1 MLFARDF
8 RALARDRLRG
18 CFWAVALVTLVAGLL
33 GGTLYG
39 QGAVATNVEFS
50 YENGFTGVSE
60 SYSLEEA
67 LQTAMDMQSSLPF
80 QLLAS
85 YGLIV
90 FLIGGAVSVGLC
102 RYNLALLD
110 RRERSMRTLWTGFQ
124 LFGRALWLRFLVLL
138 FTFLWTLLFIIPGVI
153 ASYRYSMAFFVLAE
167 DPEITAREAL
177 NVSKRMMRGNKRRLF
192 CLNLSFIGWS
202 LLAALPALVCVAVGA
217 AAAISTLNLA
227 LYWPPVIAGALV
239 TWLLALLVQAYSN
252 AAVTAFF
259 LDVSGQA
266 HRLSGAPQPDAQP
279 AQDAQ
284 PGQPDAQPGQPELFG
299 QQAQDVRDNPPDG
312 TEL

>member
-18 CFWAVALVTLVAGLL
+18 CFWAVVLVTLVAGLL

-110 RRERSMRTLWTGFQ
+110 RRERSMGTLWTGFQ

-138 FTFLWTLLFIIPGVI
+138 FTFLWTQH
-153 ASYRYSMAFFVLAE
+153 
-167 DPEITAREAL
+167 
-177 NVSKRMMRGNKRRLF
+177 
-192 CLNLSFIGWS
+192 
-202 LLAALPALVCVAVGA
+202 
-217 AAAISTLNLA
+217 AI
-227 LYWPPVIAGALV
+227 
-239 TWLLALLVQAYSN
+239 
-252 AAVTAFF
+252 
-259 LDVSGQA
+259 
-266 HRLSGAPQPDAQP
+266 
-279 AQDAQ
+279 
-284 PGQPDAQPGQPELFG
+284 
-299 QQAQDVRDNPPDG
+299 
-312 TEL
+312 